1 MKLIN
6 KEENKEICS
15 EEEGFIMF
23 DVKLIKHGRGTYGE
37 RRMML

>member
-6 KEENKEICS
+6 KEENKRDMR
-15 EEEGFIMF
+15 EEEGFIIF
-23 DVKLIKHGRGTYGE
+23 DIKLIKHGRGTYGE